1 MRLRVIDAPRRTKT
15 LASRKSIMRA
25 AQMEQKVWNKDRVGR
40 DGGTN
45 EWIDGHGHYVVT
57 RVLKWST
64 LNILIVLYPASWSH
78 LCFHE
83 TVSHSR
89 HRAFSIIAWED
100 HLGIPLWLI
109 HTIKRIV
116 NLLALLSPLILHS
129 IIHPYFYSSIK
140 RKKKELA
147 NRSFVRAQ
155 IKRVFVCWTILD
167 SRFEKISNWIK
178 FHRSFFF

>member
-140 RKKKELA
+140 RKKKKNWLTV
-147 NRSFVRAQ
+147 RSLER
-155 IKRVFVCWTILD
+155 R
-167 SRFEKISNWIK
+167 
-178 FHRSFFF
+178 

>member
-116 NLLALLSPLILHS
+116 NLLALLLSFNPPLDNPSVFL
-129 IIHPYFYSSIK
+129 FFDK
-140 RKKKELA
+140 KEKKKNWLTV
-147 NRSFVRAQ
+147 RSLER
-155 IKRVFVCWTILD
+155 R
-167 SRFEKISNWIK
+167 
-178 FHRSFFF
+178 

>member
-1 MRLRVIDAPRRTKT
+1 
-15 LASRKSIMRA
+15 
-25 AQMEQKVWNKDRVGR
+25 MEQKVWNKDRVGR

-109 HTIKRIV
+109 RTIKRIV
-116 NLLALLSPLILHS
+116 NLLALLLSFNPPLDNPSVFL
-129 IIHPYFYSSIK
+129 FFDK
-140 RKKKELA
+140 KKKKKELA

-178 FHRSFFF
+178 FHPSFFFNEFSSNSHTYELVLCSRARARG